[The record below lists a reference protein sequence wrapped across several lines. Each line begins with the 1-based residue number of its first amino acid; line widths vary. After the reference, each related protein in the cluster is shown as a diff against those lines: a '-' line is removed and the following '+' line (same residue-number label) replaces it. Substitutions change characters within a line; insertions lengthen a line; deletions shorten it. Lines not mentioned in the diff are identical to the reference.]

1 MHRHIPLLLT
11 LLLVAACHHTTETNE
26 SPLQRGD
33 LLFVGGDSP
42 MDTAIVSATGTVTHV
57 AIVDR
62 EGDSLYVIEATPRM
76 GVVRRPYDD
85 FLHDACSDASPV
97 RIVSMRVTVPFDID
111 RAIATAKAHVGEP
124 YDSLFLPDNGR
135 VYCSEL
141 VTESY
146 LDPEG
151 TPLFPLSPMNF
162 RDSDGILP
170 DFWVEWFQRQNA
182 PVPEDVLGSNPNDL
196 SQSPLLHLNS
206 RL

>member
-1 MHRHIPLLLT
+1 M
-11 LLLVAACHHTTETNE
+11 
-26 SPLQRGD
+26 
-33 LLFVGGDSP
+33 
-42 MDTAIVSATGTVTHV
+42 
-57 AIVDR
+57 
-62 EGDSLYVIEATPRM
+62 
-76 GVVRRPYDD
+76 
-85 FLHDACSDASPV
+85 
-97 RIVSMRVTVPFDID
+97 
-111 RAIATAKAHVGEP
+111 GEP

-151 TPLFPLSPMNF
+151 TPLFPLSPMNY

-170 DFWVEWFQRQNA
+170 DFWVEWFKRQNA
-182 PVPEDVLGSNPNDL
+182 NVPEGVLGSNPNDL